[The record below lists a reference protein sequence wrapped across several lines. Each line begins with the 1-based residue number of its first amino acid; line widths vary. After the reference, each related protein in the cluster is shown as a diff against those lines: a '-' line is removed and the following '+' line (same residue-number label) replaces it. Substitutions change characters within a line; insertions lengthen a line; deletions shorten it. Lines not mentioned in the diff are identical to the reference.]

1 METWIQLGQVTKF
14 PETGYFEKA
23 NWSAR
28 QSWRRESVRARY
40 GATLVRL
47 PAYTWSPEKHQMGHK
62 FKSRKFKFCICRQ
75 VSFSDTL
82 LLNNLNFSLTLGGAS
97 YKQVRRAIESIP
109 F

>member
-14 PETGYFEKA
+14 PETEYFEKA

-82 LLNNLNFSLTLGGAS
+82 LLNNL
-97 YKQVRRAIESIP
+97 KVC
-109 F
+109 